1 MNAPLPFPDFDPVAL
16 DLGFLVIRWYAL
28 AFIGGLLAGWGYIL
42 WLLRRPPTTMTG
54 QQVGDFFSWAIVGVI
69 VGGRLGFVGF
79 YQPGYF
85 LENPMQ
91 ILAVWNGGMSF
102 HGGLLGVVA
111 AIYFYARRHDI
122 NVLSLAD
129 LVAAATPI
137 GLFLGRLA
145 NFINGELYGRATDVP
160 WAFVFPG
167 GGDVGRHP
175 SQLYEAGLEGLLL
188 FVILFALARFAG
200 GRDRAGLIT
209 GIFLL
214 GYGAARSFVELFRQP
229 DLYVGDGGFL
239 AGGVTMGQLLSAPIM
254 IAGAAFIVYA
264 VRHERLDH
272 RSPRAGRSAGT
283 RRR

>member
-1 MNAPLPFPDFDPVAL
+1 MNGPIPFPDFDPVAL
-16 DLGFLVIRWYAL
+16 DLGVIVIRWYAL

-42 WLLRRPPTTMTG
+42 WLLRRPPATLTSP
-54 QQVGDFFSWAIVGVI
+54 QVGDFFSWAIVGVI

-79 YQPGYF
+79 YQPLYF
-85 LENPMQ
+85 LDNPLQ
-91 ILAVWNGGMSF
+91 IFAVWNGGMSF

-111 AIYFYARRHDI
+111 AIYFYARRHQI

-129 LVAAATPI
+129 LVAAAAPI

-160 WAFVFPG
+160 WAFVFPT

-188 FVILFALARFAG
+188 FVILYVLARFAQ
-200 GRDRAGLIT
+200 GRDWPGLIT

-214 GYGAARSFVELFRQP
+214 GYGAARSFVEVFRQP
-229 DLYVGDGGFL
+229 DIYVGDGGFL
-239 AGGVTMGQLLSAPIM
+239 IGGITMGQILSAPIM
-254 IAGAAFIVYA
+254 IAGIAFIVYA
-264 VRHERLDH
+264 VKHERLQH
-272 RSPRAGRSAGT
+272 RSPRSGRTSGPG
-283 RRR
+283 RR